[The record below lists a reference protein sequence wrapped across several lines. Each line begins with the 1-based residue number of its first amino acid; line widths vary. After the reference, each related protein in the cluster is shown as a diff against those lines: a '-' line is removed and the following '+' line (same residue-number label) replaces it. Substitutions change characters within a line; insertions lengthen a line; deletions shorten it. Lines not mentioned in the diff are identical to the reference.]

1 MMRNQVYFSLHVL
14 NLKLP
19 AKFHLMRQITLTV
32 MYGDLDVMNFWKYAE
47 GVVLYCLILRE
58 LCFPFPFF
66 LCHCDLWWDQ
76 GSLVCGSHNY
86 LRARFLG
93 CYDPVDCHLPSLYPK
108 YTKQCLINSRNLLT
122 TTPGL
127 RPARRDREPREKWCQ
142 AIYACSL
149 EPSQNSCPVDV
160 QYLYS
165 VS

>member
-1 MMRNQVYFSLHVL
+1 
-14 NLKLP
+14 
-19 AKFHLMRQITLTV
+19 MRQITLTV
-32 MYGDLDVMNFWKYAE
+32 MYGDLDVMNFWKYDE
-47 GVVLYCLILRE
+47 RVVLFCLVLRE

-127 RPARRDREPREKWCQ
+127 RPAWRGWGTSREMVPSDLCLLN
-142 AIYACSL
+142 IITG